1 MSMLRDK
8 RVLLGVSGGIA
19 AYKAAELVRALD
31 KAGAEVRVVMTRGA
45 REFVTPLTF
54 EVLSGRPVGTEL
66 FEPGAESD
74 IGHIELARWP
84 DVVVIAPATAN
95 LIARA
100 RCGMADDLL
109 TTLLLATTAPLL
121 FCPSMNT
128 RMLEHPAVREN
139 IGVLAARHRTHVLDP
154 DHGELA
160 CKEVGTGRL
169 PDAEVILAS
178 LESLVTGGRL
188 AGRRVVVTAGPT
200 REHFDPVRFLSNPSS
215 GKMGYALAAAARGA
229 GADIVLVTGP
239 TSLPDPL
246 GCEIV
251 RVTTAAEMAA
261 AIHATPGDVL
271 LMAAAVAD
279 WTPAEV
285 APQKRKKGAG
295 PWSPSLQRTEDVL
308 ASVSASPNRP
318 SLVVGFA
325 AETEDIEANARE
337 KLARKNLDAI
347 VANDVSGADG
357 AFGNDTNRVL
367 LIPREGDAVA
377 IGPTSKR
384 DVADAIVA
392 WVAERLGDDD

>member
-1 MSMLRDK
+1 M
-8 RVLLGVSGGIA
+8 
-19 AYKAAELVRALD
+19 
-31 KAGAEVRVVMTRGA
+31 
-45 REFVTPLTF
+45 
-54 EVLSGRPVGTEL
+54 
-66 FEPGAESD
+66 
-74 IGHIELARWP
+74 
-84 DVVVIAPATAN
+84 
-95 LIARA
+95 
-100 RCGMADDLL
+100 
-109 TTLLLATTAPLL
+109 
-121 FCPSMNT
+121 
-128 RMLEHPAVREN
+128 
-139 IGVLAARHRTHVLDP
+139 
-154 DHGELA
+154 
-160 CKEVGTGRL
+160 
-169 PDAEVILAS
+169 
-178 LESLVTGGRL
+178 
-188 AGRRVVVTAGPT
+188 
-200 REHFDPVRFLSNPSS
+200 
-215 GKMGYALAAAARGA
+215 
-229 GADIVLVTGP
+229 LVTGP